1 MSGKGMVRYTEGSHS
16 MENAILI
23 FVLAL
28 ILGGAIA
35 YIVRA
40 KRRGVKCIGCSASG
54 CYGGKKGSCNGC
66 QGDCG
71 CHEEKK
77 EEY

>member
-1 MSGKGMVRYTEGSHS
+1 

-23 FVLAL
+23 IVLAT

-40 KRRGVKCIGCSASG
+40 KQRGVKCIGCSAGGACGQQMGSASDGG
-54 CYGGKKGSCNGC
+54 CGSCNGC
-66 QGDCG
+66 KSCG
-71 CHEEKK
+71 CDRECYTETK
-77 EEY
+77 